1 MPNDFTFRIDGVYQA
16 TGAMRAAI
24 QIGEQNGLEKI
35 GLRGE
40 ELVKSRTPVGATANL
55 ISGVFSELQRGPV
68 LSEVIS
74 VHGPAAQYAAAVEL
88 GARPHMPPIDALVLW
103 VQKKLHVSNEKQA
116 LSIAWALAKSIKK
129 RGMQGDQ
136 MFEEAFEQL
145 KEEAPDILER
155 EIAEALEAAG
165 FGRKQ

>member
-1 MPNDFTFRIDGVYQA
+1 M
-16 TGAMRAAI
+16 
-24 QIGEQNGLEKI
+24 L
-35 GLRGE
+35 
-40 ELVKSRTPVGATANL
+40 
-55 ISGVFSELQRGPV
+55 
-68 LSEVIS
+68 
-74 VHGPAAQYAAAVEL
+74 
-88 GARPHMPPIDALVLW
+88 PIDALVLW